1 MWFIGVEVQQETSAP
16 PPIKNPGSAPVIG
29 SYNRPEGNQSIDRHE
44 GNPHLPTALLVL
56 PFVISLNVIFH
67 FFFININSAAY
78 LVCCLN
84 YQDNFGLCEHIGT

>member
-1 MWFIGVEVQQETSAP
+1 M
-16 PPIKNPGSAPVIG
+16 IG

-67 FFFININSAAY
+67 FFSLISTLLLTLSA
-78 LVCCLN
+78 V
-84 YQDNFGLCEHIGT
+84 